1 MYFAFMIA
9 VRLRCKM
16 ATVFYRPSKP
26 RTIYRDHANSS
37 RVKGDQYVSK
47 CSELEVASCGDTV
60 ENDGLEAVFSKKLVT
75 AFEVTV

>member
-16 ATVFYRPSKP
+16 ATVFIDHQNQN
-26 RTIYRDHANSS
+26 IYRDHANSS
-37 RVKGDQYVSK
+37 RVKGNQYVSK
-47 CSELEVASCGDTV
+47 CSELEVASCGDMV

>member
-1 MYFAFMIA
+1 MQDGNS
-9 VRLRCKM
+9 
-16 ATVFYRPSKP
+16 FYRPSKP

-37 RVKGDQYVSK
+37 RVKGNQYVSK
-47 CSELEVASCGDTV
+47 CSELEVASCGDMV